1 MSAVAIRNA
10 IVQHITALNL
20 PHPTKYPNAPGFTTP
35 NNQLWLRV
43 SILMGEKGQLTIAD
57 TDEQVGIV
65 QVDIF
70 APKSSGALSALTVSD
85 TLDTAFSRLNPIQ
98 SNGVKIYVR
107 SVTPAAPVDDD
118 PWWLV
123 RFSASI
129 RCFVVKQ

>member
-1 MSAVAIRNA
+1 
-10 IVQHITALNL
+10 
-20 PHPTKYPNAPGFTTP
+20 
-35 NNQLWLRV
+35 
-43 SILMGEKGQLTIAD
+43 MGEKGQLTIAD

-70 APKSSGALSALTVSD
+70 APKSSGALSALGVAD
-85 TLDTAFSRLNPIQ
+85 TLDAAFSRLSPIE